1 MTRNE
6 LKLEIWNRINL
17 CRLSEKNVEALKA
30 ELSDNEIG
38 AFVDL
43 FSDCCCGLAFLRTE
57 AIEKE
62 LEWLFEY
69 PQQIKEMA
77 AQYAKLQENK
87 IAEHMRYVA
96 CFDEIEDIIK
106 MLQEMVEDKTE
117 QCPETER
124 PVLEKILNYACFLR
138 FKFDSSGTDLSLVEQ
153 EMLQTVAACDENW
166 INFLVARFLCFF
178 SNEIVDIAAAENFF
192 QAKKA
197 FIEQYARELSENEKE
212 FQ

>member
-30 ELSDNEIG
+30 ELNDKEIG

-43 FSDCCCGLAFLRTE
+43 FSDCCSGLAFLRTE

-69 PQQIKEMA
+69 PAQIKEMA
-77 AQYAKLQENK
+77 AQYARLQENK

-96 CFDEIEDIIK
+96 CFDELEDAIK
-106 MLQEMVEDKTE
+106 MLQEMVEETTEQTLKTE
-117 QCPETER
+117 R
-124 PVLEKILNYACFLR
+124 LVLEKILNYACFLR

-153 EMLQTVAACDENW
+153 EMLQAMTVCDENW
-166 INFLVARFLCFF
+166 LNFLVARFLCFF
-178 SNEIVDIAAAENFF
+178 SNEIVDIAAAESFF

-197 FIEQYARELSENEKE
+197 FIEQYARELSEEEKE